1 MSLGNFLKNATA
13 VVKGMLGDTSDKI
26 AQDNPEYVL
35 NEAILKAK
43 DNIAETEEKVSNLIT
58 IQRNTSE
65 EEKELKNKLG
75 KIQTRIG
82 MAQRD
87 GAKEAVVEFPDL
99 EGCFTQGKTLEEAK
113 KMAEEILEEFLIC
126 LKEYKQEIP
135 KATELKRELNEN
147 ELIEWIYTK
156 LK

>member
-1 MSLGNFLKNATA
+1 MKNGVYSFL
-13 VVKGMLGDTSDKI
+13 
-26 AQDNPEYVL
+26 
-35 NEAILKAK
+35 AIFTKT
-43 DNIAETEEKVSNLIT
+43 NN
-58 IQRNTSE
+58 
-65 EEKELKNKLG
+65 G
-75 KIQTRIG
+75 Y
-82 MAQRD
+82 
-87 GAKEAVVEFPDL
+87 VVEFPDL

>member
-1 MSLGNFLKNATA
+1 MKNGVYSFL
-13 VVKGMLGDTSDKI
+13 
-26 AQDNPEYVL
+26 
-35 NEAILKAK
+35 AIFTKT
-43 DNIAETEEKVSNLIT
+43 NN
-58 IQRNTSE
+58 
-65 EEKELKNKLG
+65 G
-75 KIQTRIG
+75 Y
-82 MAQRD
+82 
-87 GAKEAVVEFPDL
+87 VVEFPDL

-113 KMAEEILEEFLIC
+113 KMAEEILEEFLIF